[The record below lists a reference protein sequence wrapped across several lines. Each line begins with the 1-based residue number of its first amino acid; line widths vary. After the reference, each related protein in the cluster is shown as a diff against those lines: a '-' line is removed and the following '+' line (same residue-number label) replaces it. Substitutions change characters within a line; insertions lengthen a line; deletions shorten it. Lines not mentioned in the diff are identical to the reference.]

1 MKSSGKGRLFFSSLC
16 VIFMTATLILTTA
29 FYHVRGETSKT
40 FTRQSHITKKV
51 MSKKPVSILVMGT
64 DVGALNRGNVGGN
77 TDTLELITV
86 NPQKKTILLMSIPRD
101 TMVEIDKRKSNAK
114 YAKIN
119 SAYQVGGPRQT
130 VKQVKELLNVPI
142 DYYAVI
148 NMGVLKKVVNT
159 VGGVNVDNPFAFDY
173 EGHHFPKGQ
182 QHLNGDNALKYSRMR
197 YDDPNNDYGRQKR
210 QQQIIISVIDQFKH
224 HASAKAAD
232 SIIQAVGDGVKTNV
246 PINDIEP
253 LYDNYHTAMA
263 HVKTDHLQG
272 EDANYKNVS
281 YQMANPK
288 EIRRAAKAVRKQLGL
303 SSQEVVNN
311 ETDMYTYK
319 DNLEELFDND

>member
-1 MKSSGKGRLFFSSLC
+1 MNHSGKGRLLFSALC
-16 VIFMTATLILTTA
+16 VAFMVITLILTTV
-29 FYHVRGETSKT
+29 FYHVRSETSKT
-40 FTRQSHITKKV
+40 FTKQDAVTSKV
-51 MSKKPVSILVMGT
+51 VSKKPVSILVMGT
-64 DVGALNRGNVGGN
+64 DVGALNRGNTGGN

-86 NPQKKTILLMSIPRD
+86 NPKTKTILLMSIPRD
-101 TMVEIDKRKSNAK
+101 TMVKIENRKANPK

-119 SAYQVGGPRQT
+119 AAYSVGGPKQT
-130 VKQVKELLNVPI
+130 VKQVKELLDVPI

-148 NMGVLKKVVNT
+148 NMGVLKKVVNS
-159 VGGVNVDNPFAFDY
+159 VGGVNVDNPFAFNY
-173 EGHHFPKGQ
+173 EGRHFPKGR
-182 QHLNGDNALKYSRMR
+182 QHLNGDEALKYSRMR

-224 HASAKAAD
+224 HASAHSAD
-232 SIIQAVGDGVKTNV
+232 EIVQAVGDGVKTNV

-253 LYDNYHTAMA
+253 LYDNYHPAMA

-272 EDANYKNVS
+272 EDANYQNTS

-288 EIRRAAKAVRKQLGL
+288 EIRRASKVVREQLGL
-303 SSQEVVNN
+303 DPQAVVNN

-319 DNLEELFDND
+319 DNLDELFNND